1 MKVTVNELEQC
12 RRGLE
17 VEVPE
22 DRVSE
27 EMERAFKEYSQ
38 RARVPGFR
46 QGRIPLDVV
55 RRRFA
60 KEVRDEVV
68 ERIVRE
74 YAHRA
79 LEEKN
84 LRPVEAPILEE
95 VHFESGGP
103 LTFRAT
109 FEVRPQ
115 VAVTGYTKPEVRVTR
130 REVTEEMIA
139 ASLNALAE
147 RAAKLEAVSG
157 RPVQKGDYAVGT
169 LSCRFQRGKG
179 KNLSDEPLML
189 EAGSEENHPDFNAA
203 ILGMNAG
210 ESKSFE
216 VTYPGDAG
224 AEALRGCV
232 VTYTVAVREIK
243 KKVVP
248 PVDDDLARELGD
260 FKSLTEV
267 REKVKAELERRAAG
281 AEQAEAKGKILADLV
296 QRYPMAVP
304 ETLIESQVDARLQT
318 IARGMIAQGIDP
330 TKASVDWAQERERV
344 RPAATE
350 AVRAGLILEA
360 IAEQEG
366 IEATEEDVN
375 SFIREEAQRHETTV
389 AAMKEQLAQNA
400 RLTSLRRQIVR
411 EKSLDFLLRDAIIT
425 PEVK

>member
-27 EMERAFKEYSQ
+27 EMERAFREYSQ
-38 RARVPGFR
+38 HARVPGFR
-46 QGRIPLDVV
+46 QGKIPLDVV

-84 LRPVEAPILEE
+84 LRPVEAPVLDE
-95 VHFESGGP
+95 VHYEPGQP
-103 LTFRAT
+103 LTFKAT

-115 VAVTGYTKPEVRVTR
+115 VAVTGYTKPEVRVAR

-139 ASLNALAE
+139 ASLRSLAE

-157 RPVQKGDYAVGT
+157 RPVQKGDYAVGK
-169 LSCRFQRGKG
+169 LSCRFLRGKG

-210 ESKSFE
+210 ESKAFE
-216 VTYPGDAG
+216 VAYPEDSP
-224 AEALRGCV
+224 AEALRGSV
-232 VTYTVAVREIK
+232 VAYTVMVREIK

-260 FKSLTEV
+260 FKDLAEI

-281 AEQAEAKGKILADLV
+281 AEQAEAKSNILADLV
-296 QRYPMAVP
+296 RRYPVAVP
-304 ETLIESQVDARLQT
+304 ETLIEAQVDARLQT
-318 IARGMIAQGIDP
+318 IAREMVAQGIDP
-330 TKASVDWAQERERV
+330 TKAAVNWSEERDRT

-375 SFIREEAQRHETTV
+375 TYIREEARRHEITV
-389 AAMKEQLAQNA
+389 AAMKEQLSQNA